1 MCFDENPTDLDGQR
15 KEAQQRQQRAVPL
28 YDAAVLHGETA
39 GGEAVVAEAARK
51 HLELLH
57 EGFQFPKL
65 LPDTLVTTDSLPG
78 RRRLLAGPRQQQRP
92 QALVEAHLAK
102 AASVCLSVSRRVRPT
117 RNQSMYVCMYVC
129 MPNVHLDRLLV

>member
-28 YDAAVLHGETA
+28 YDATVLHGETA
-39 GGEAVVAEAARK
+39 GGEAVVPEAARK

-57 EGFQFPKL
+57 EGFQLPEL

-78 RRRLLAGPRQQQRP
+78 RRRLLAGPRQQESP
-92 QALVEAHLAK
+92 QALMEAHLPK
-102 AASVCLSVSRRVRPT
+102 AASVSLWLSVDGSDLRVTNARIPV
-117 RNQSMYVCMYVC
+117 YICMHAC
-129 MPNVHLDRLLV
+129 MHACMHV